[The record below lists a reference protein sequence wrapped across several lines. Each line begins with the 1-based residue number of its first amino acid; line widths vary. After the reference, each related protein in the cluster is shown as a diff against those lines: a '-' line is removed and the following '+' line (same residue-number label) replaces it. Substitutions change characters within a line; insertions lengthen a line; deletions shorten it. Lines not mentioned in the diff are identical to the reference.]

1 MSVIRTGIVETP
13 ISTDELAPEVV
24 TAASGA
30 SVTFSGIIRD
40 HDSGRGVERLVY
52 ESHPLADQQL
62 AEVAAA
68 VARAHPEVR
77 ISVVHRVGE
86 LRIGDVALAAVV
98 ASAHRREAFAACAEL
113 IDEVKGKV
121 AIWKHQYFS
130 DGDDEWVGALE

>member
-1 MSVIRTGIVETP
+1 M
-13 ISTDELAPEVV
+13 
-24 TAASGA
+24 
-30 SVTFSGIIRD
+30 
-40 HDSGRGVERLVY
+40 
-52 ESHPLADQQL
+52 
-62 AEVAAA
+62 AAA

-113 IDEVKGKV
+113 IDEVKDKV

>member
-62 AEVAAA
+62 AEAAAA

-113 IDEVKGKV
+113 IDEVKDKV

>member
-113 IDEVKGKV
+113 IDEVKDKV